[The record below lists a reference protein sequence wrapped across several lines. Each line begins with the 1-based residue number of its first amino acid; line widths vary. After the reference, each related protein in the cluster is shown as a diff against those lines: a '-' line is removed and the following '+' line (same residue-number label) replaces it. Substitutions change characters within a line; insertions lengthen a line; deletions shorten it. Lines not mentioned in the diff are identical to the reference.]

1 MVRDRLKEM
10 NNKPTIAAIIILI
23 VSLLIAFQITV
34 YEQESK
40 ISDTDVEIFVT
51 KPPVDIPEIITNQ
64 ESSLSLKNIKDFLV
78 SKLKDTRKY
87 LYLITDSYEV
97 EISDFWKEVLNT
109 FEIFEY
115 YKGYPEAFIRRLI
128 LMPTF
133 TGCDVLSE
141 AEEGMIDEKPLSYP
155 DYDYRSI
162 KYRISLVP
170 NTINAIKAVIDYFY
184 CRILYSLGN

>member
-1 MVRDRLKEM
+1 MVHDKLKQM

-34 YEQESK
+34 YEQDSK
-40 ISDTDVEIFVT
+40 ISDTDTEIFVT
-51 KPPVDIPEIITNQ
+51 KLPVEIPDNIINQ
-64 ESSLSLKNIKDFLV
+64 ESSLSFKNLKRYLV
-78 SKLKDTRKY
+78 SELKAKRNY
-87 LYLITDSYEV
+87 LYLLTDSYEV

-115 YKGYPEAFIRRLI
+115 YKGYPEAFIRRLV

-133 TGCDVLSE
+133 TGCDILSE
-141 AEEGMIDEKPLSYP
+141 EEEGNIGEKPLSYP

-170 NTINAIKAVIDYFY
+170 NTIKAIKAVIDYFY
-184 CRILYSLGN
+184 FGILYSLGN

>member
-1 MVRDRLKEM
+1 MVHDKLKEL

-40 ISDTDVEIFVT
+40 IPDSDVEIFVT
-51 KPPVDIPEIITNQ
+51 KPPVDIPNQ
-64 ESSLSLKNIKDFLV
+64 IFNKEPSLSYKNIRNYLINE
-78 SKLKDTRKY
+78 LKDTKKY
-87 LYLITDSYEV
+87 LYLLVDSYEV

-115 YKGYPEAFIRRLI
+115 CKGYPEAFIRRLI

-133 TGCDVLSE
+133 TGANVLSE
-141 AEEGMIDEKPLSYP
+141 EEGIISEKPISYP

-162 KYRISLVP
+162 KYRVSLVP

-184 CRILYSLGN
+184 CKILYSLGN